1 MKKHPRLA
9 LNLSPFVAAGAF
21 VSSVAESVRQYRAR
35 GDECIVS
42 SPLSGVD
49 WGQSAGDE
57 VAMSASIIDGRALAQ
72 RLQAQLTQD
81 VIELRERSG
90 VTPQLA
96 ALLAGDDPA
105 SAQYVRMKRRACE
118 RVGIKSLTRELDAN
132 SSQAEVEAIVH
143 AFNANPA
150 VHGIL
155 VQLPLPPQ
163 IDEQRALALVSLE
176 KDVDGFHPVH
186 IGQLVMKGREP
197 AFAPATP
204 SGVMAMLA
212 DADVSLA
219 GAHAVVLGRSNI
231 VGLPVAMMLQKAN
244 ATVTICHSHTRDLP
258 ALVRQADV
266 LIAALGRSRFVQADW
281 LKPGVT
287 VIDVGTNRI
296 EDPSKERGWRWVGDV
311 DFENAREVAGAI
323 SRVPGGVGPMTITM
337 LLQHTL
343 LAARRSV
350 GLAL

>member
-1 MKKHPRLA
+1 M
-9 LNLSPFVAAGAF
+9 G
-21 VSSVAESVRQYRAR
+21 
-35 GDECIVS
+35 
-42 SPLSGVD
+42 
-49 WGQSAGDE
+49 
-57 VAMSASIIDGRALAQ
+57 ASIIDGRALAQ
-72 RLQAQLTQD
+72 RIQTQLAQQ

-96 ALLAGDDPA
+96 AVLAGDDPA
-105 SAQYVRMKRRACE
+105 SAQYVRMKRRACA
-118 RVGIKSLTRELDAN
+118 RVGIESQTQELDAG
-132 SSQAEVEAIVH
+132 SSQAQFEAVVQ
-143 AFNANPA
+143 AFNVDPA

-163 IDEQRALALVSLE
+163 IDEQAALALVSLE

-186 IGQLVMKGREP
+186 IGQLAMKGREP

-204 SGVMAMLA
+204 SGVMVMLA
-212 DADVSLA
+212 DVGMTLA

-231 VGLPVAMMLQKAN
+231 VGLPLAMMLQKAN
-244 ATVTICHSHTRDLP
+244 ATVTLCHSHTRDLP

-266 LIAALGRSRFVQADW
+266 LIAALGRPRFVQAEW

-296 EDPSKERGWRWVGDV
+296 EDATTERGWRWVGDV
-311 DFENAREVAGAI
+311 DFERASEVAGAI

-343 LAARRSV
+343 LAAQRSV
-350 GLAL
+350 GLAQ

>member
-1 MKKHPRLA
+1 
-9 LNLSPFVAAGAF
+9 
-21 VSSVAESVRQYRAR
+21 
-35 GDECIVS
+35 
-42 SPLSGVD
+42 
-49 WGQSAGDE
+49 
-57 VAMSASIIDGRALAQ
+57 MSARIIDGRELAQ
-72 RLQAQLTQD
+72 RLQTQLAQD
-81 VIELRERSG
+81 VIVLRERSG
-90 VTPQLA
+90 VTPRLA
-96 ALLAGDDPA
+96 ALLAGADPA

-118 RVGIKSLTRELDAN
+118 RVGIESQTQELDAG
-132 SSQAEVEAIVH
+132 SSQAEVEAIVG
-143 AFNANPA
+143 AFNEDTK

-186 IGQLVMKGREP
+186 IGQLAMKGREP

-204 SGVMAMLA
+204 SGVMVMLS
-212 DADVSLA
+212 DAGVNLA

-231 VGLPVAMMLQKAN
+231 VGLPLAMMLQQAN
-244 ATVTICHSHTRDLP
+244 ATVTLCHSHTRDLP

-266 LIAALGRSRFVQADW
+266 LIAALGRPRFVQADW

-296 EDPSKERGWRWVGDV
+296 DDPSTERGWRWVGDV

-343 LAARRSV
+343 QAAQRSV
-350 GLAL
+350 GLAQ

>member
-1 MKKHPRLA
+1 
-9 LNLSPFVAAGAF
+9 
-21 VSSVAESVRQYRAR
+21 
-35 GDECIVS
+35 
-42 SPLSGVD
+42 
-49 WGQSAGDE
+49 
-57 VAMSASIIDGRALAQ
+57 MSARIIDGRELAQ
-72 RLQAQLTQD
+72 RLQAQLAQD
-81 VIELRERSG
+81 VIVLRERSG
-90 VTPQLA
+90 VTPRLA
-96 ALLAGDDPA
+96 ALLAGDYPA

-118 RVGIKSLTRELDAN
+118 RVGIESQTQELDAG
-132 SSQAEVEAIVH
+132 SSQAEVEAIVG
-143 AFNANPA
+143 AFNEDTK

-186 IGQLVMKGREP
+186 IGQLAMKGREP

-204 SGVMAMLA
+204 SGVMVMLS
-212 DADVSLA
+212 DAGVNLA

-231 VGLPVAMMLQKAN
+231 VGLPLAMMLQKAN
-244 ATVTICHSHTRDLP
+244 ATVTLCHSHTRDLP

-266 LIAALGRSRFVQADW
+266 LIAALGRPLFVQADW

-296 EDPSKERGWRWVGDV
+296 DDPSTERGWRWVGDV

-343 LAARRSV
+343 QAAQRSV
-350 GLAL
+350 GLAQ